1 MATATLNPSAAGT
14 GMASGALTT
23 TPGSTGS
30 LATAPGAAGLASAGG
45 TAAGGE
51 LALTGAPSGAQGA
64 SGVTGAAAS
73 GPGGMVGLRANVE
86 RMLSQPAVKRV
97 LPLIAVAAVL
107 MVFGLYYAWMQ
118 STPYRA
124 VMPGLMEADQQTAY
138 EALKTANFRPQI
150 DPTNGQL
157 KVPADRFHE
166 ARMLLA
172 SQGIPKQG
180 TTGID
185 GLKDSTSMTTSQF
198 MEQVRYNAAMEQEL
212 ARSVLQ
218 IGSIQA
224 ARVHLATPKQSV
236 FVRERVAPKAS
247 VVVSPYPGR
256 SISPKQV
263 QAIVHL
269 VSSSV
274 PYLTP
279 EGVTVVDNLGKLLTE
294 SPLEGKLGLTTAQAM
309 HKQQLEET
317 YRERIMAILSPIVGE
332 ANVRS
337 QVNLSLDFTQ
347 VESTTE
353 DFDGRDKGPRTRSEV
368 LSEER
373 QAALKAEGVPGAL
386 SNRPPENAAAT
397 ASAPGAAEASTQSSR
412 STRNYELDRTV
423 RHVRNALGK
432 VEKLSVAVVINERE
446 APAAA
451 PGGAAAPAAG
461 ASAAGAEV
469 PNPGYT
475 QQEVERMLNLVR
487 GVVGYDEKRGD
498 MVTLIP
504 ARFGAPPAMETGAPW
519 WQDSTVQAMIKSG
532 LVALG
537 FMVFLLVIARPVVKS
552 MIKAN
557 EPPVPTEDERKVL
570 SDGELTEEDM
580 KMIQIGEG
588 ETLEEIKAKLKP
600 KKSAISAEMLDT
612 ANTYDDKV
620 ALIRMLVA
628 EDSSRVASV
637 LKNMI
642 KIG

>member
-1 MATATLNPSAAGT
+1 MTTALSVGPSAAAGPGATALGT
-14 GMASGALTT
+14 TTDLTT
-23 TPGSTGS
+23 
-30 LATAPGAAGLASAGG
+30 LPGAAPAEG
-45 TAAGGE
+45 AAQ
-51 LALTGAPSGAQGA
+51 PSGL
-64 SGVTGAAAS
+64 SGI
-73 GPGGMVGLRANVE
+73 RANVE
-86 RMLSQPAVKRV
+86 RVLSQPAVKRA
-97 LPLIAVAAVL
+97 LPLIAVLAVL

-124 VMPGLMEADQQTAY
+124 VMPGLMEADQQAAF
-138 EALKTANFRPQI
+138 EALKTANFKPQI
-150 DPTNGQL
+150 DTSNGQL

-172 SQGIPKQG
+172 AQGIPKQG
-180 TTGID
+180 TTGIE

-279 EGVTVVDNLGKLLTE
+279 EGVTVVDNMGKLLTE

-332 ANVRS
+332 TNVRS

-353 DFDGRDKGPRTRSEV
+353 DFDNREKGPRTRSEV

-373 QAALKAEGVPGAL
+373 NAAAKAEGVPGAL
-386 SNRPPENAAAT
+386 SNRPPDNAAAT
-397 ASAPGAAEASTQSSR
+397 TNTPAAAESTTQSSR

-423 RHVRNALGK
+423 RHVRNAMGQ
-432 VEKLSVAVVINERE
+432 VERLSVAVVINERE
-446 APAAA
+446 PVAPPAGT
-451 PGGAAAPAAG
+451 PAPAAG
-461 ASAAGAEV
+461 AAPGAAPGAEGA
-469 PNPGYT
+469 NAGYT
-475 QQEVERMLNLVR
+475 PQEVERMLNLVR

-498 MVTLIP
+498 VVTLIP
-504 ARFGAPPAMETGAPW
+504 AKFGPPPAMDTGAPW
-519 WQDSTVQAMIKSG
+519 WQDSTVQSMIKSG

-537 FMVFLLVIARPVVKS
+537 FLVFLLVVARPVVKS

-557 EPPVPTEDERKVL
+557 EPLASEEEEKKIL
-570 SDGELTEEDM
+570 GDGELSEEDM

-628 EDSSRVASV
+628 EDSARVASV

-642 KIG
+642 KLG